1 MNRLVL
7 VLTVLLWMPA
17 CAWAAVLTVGPNG
30 TYPTLQ
36 AALNVAATNG
46 EDDEIRLQAG
56 QLQTTAQAL
65 LAENFSLEI
74 IGGWNASFS
83 SGVQDPGAT
92 VLSGSQSQRVL
103 DLTITAG
110 DVLVRNLTL
119 ADGAAENGAGAD
131 IIVGEQALFELAQC
145 EVLGNTAFGGASG
158 GGAGVRVTL
167 ADSAV
172 VEIDDCL
179 FAQNQVQAATA
190 SGGGLL
196 VAASDGR
203 FVGSRLTFINNA
215 AIGSGAARGGAI
227 ALDIGGQDPSAELSQ
242 LRVRNNRVESN
253 TSAAGAGLHLVG
265 SPSISG
271 PFVTLEA
278 AEFFRNRR
286 DGSAAGVAQLQVE
299 PAAGNVTLR
308 SVAVLDGIN
317 SSGLRIDAVA
327 SAQVFANNTT
337 AAGNDGDG
345 IRHEDGSSQ
354 TQTQYNAI
362 AFGNGGADLVV
373 GDDGNGTVLAFANS
387 SGVDPGFIEPA
398 NGNYRL
404 ATGSSAIDSC
414 VNAPVGGIGNLDA
427 DFGARAVGTTVDCGA
442 YEWSADNEDAVF
454 NDGFETI

>member
-7 VLTVLLWMPA
+7 VLIVLLWMPTR
-17 CAWAAVLTVGPNG
+17 AWAAVLTVGPNG

-36 AALNVAATNG
+36 AALNVAASNG
-46 EDDEIRLQAG
+46 DDDEIRLQAG

-65 LAENFSLEI
+65 LAENARLEI

-83 SGVQDPGAT
+83 RGVQDPSAT
-92 VLSGSQSQRVL
+92 VLTGSQLQRVL
-103 DLTITAG
+103 ALTITDG

-131 IIVGEQALFELAQC
+131 IVVAEQATFELAQC
-145 EVLGNTAFGGASG
+145 EVLGNTAFGASTG

-167 ADSAV
+167 TDSAV

-196 VAASDGR
+196 VVATDGNFTGR
-203 FVGSRLTFINNA
+203 GLEFINNVA
-215 AIGSGAARGGAI
+215 VGTGAARGGGL
-227 ALDIGGQDPSAELSQ
+227 ALDIGEDDPTAEFVRLS
-242 LRVRNNRVESN
+242 VSNNRVESN
-253 TSAAGAGLHLVG
+253 TSAAGAGMHLLSSASV
-265 SPSISG
+265 SG

-278 AEFFRNRR
+278 AEFIRNRR
-286 DGSAAGVAQLQVE
+286 DGSAVGVAQLQIE
-299 PAAGNVTLR
+299 PADGNLTLR

-327 SAQVFANNTT
+327 TAQVLVNNTT

-345 IRHEDGSSQ
+345 IRHEDGSSLL
-354 TQTQYNAI
+354 QTQYNAI
-362 AFGNGGADLVV
+362 AFGNGGADLVI
-373 GDDGNGTVLAFANS
+373 GDDGNGEVRAFDNR
-387 SGVDPGFIEPA
+387 SGVDPGFIDPT

-414 VNAPVGGIGNLDA
+414 INVPIGGIGNLDA
-427 DFGARAVGTTVDCGA
+427 DFGDRTVGSVDCGA
-442 YEWSADNEDAVF
+442 YEWSADNEDAIF
-454 NDGFETI
+454 DNGFETI